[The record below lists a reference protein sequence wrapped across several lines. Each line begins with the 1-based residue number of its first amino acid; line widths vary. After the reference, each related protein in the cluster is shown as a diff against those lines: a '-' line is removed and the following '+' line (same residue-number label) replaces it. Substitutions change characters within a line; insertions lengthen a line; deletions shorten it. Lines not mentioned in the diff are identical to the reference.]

1 MDFMDL
7 PRRVKRLNSDTFR
20 KSKDILAIIRESPN
34 KKLKRVTNKE
44 GTNKSIEDNDVI
56 VISDSEEEDISIQ
69 QEDTL
74 IESEVSKFLNLA
86 TDLNNSFMENIHQPG
101 TNDFALLLNKDS
113 SPSPK
118 TPQSQ
123 GIRIFDEPI
132 LSIRLNPKLNN
143 FDLWRLVNWTF
154 LQWEVK

>member
-1 MDFMDL
+1 MLEKYINLLPDDKLYENLYSFMMDFMDL

-86 TDLNNSFMENIHQPG
+86 TDLNNSFMENINQPG

-118 TPQSQ
+118 H
-123 GIRIFDEPI
+123 
-132 LSIRLNPKLNN
+132 LNPKAFGYSMSLY
-143 FDLWRLVNWTF
+143 
-154 LQWEVK
+154 